1 VSDADETQR
10 DRAAAVMLA
19 TISLATS
26 LLINAGVVCSNDGSQ
41 YALIR
46 AFVDDG
52 TAVIDDYVEYTFE
65 VDYAQIGD
73 HFYSDRPPGVAF
85 MAAPIYAVAKGLGV
99 SDVGRQSAVAFLA
112 SLFGALS
119 VVLTFFLARRLG
131 AARFGAILAALTLAL
146 ATPHRSYSAA
156 LFSHAISSGLL
167 IAAVH
172 LALPSTWTDHRA
184 RAQLLAGVIGGYAC
198 GVDYTN
204 GLPVAVL
211 CIAAAILEGERS
223 PGPSTKIAAL
233 YLAGGLVGALPT
245 LVYHTVVFGAPWAI
259 PYHFDVNFEYAH
271 TVGGMYGGSFF
282 SGLYALTLSPESGML
297 FYSPVLIVA
306 LAALPRFYRDV
317 GPRAL
322 LVLLPW
328 LALFL
333 ITCKNLTPS
342 GGASRDVRYLMSV
355 LPLVVLPAAWAFDW
369 ARARGRAA
377 LWGAS
382 TLLVISAIV
391 QAVKHHAL
399 WVRDGEAWI
408 AHIGRSE
415 DLAATL
421 LGFARWAAPH
431 PLLAL
436 AVLLAG
442 LYAARRLWTSTASR
456 PGPAL

>member
-1 VSDADETQR
+1 
-10 DRAAAVMLA
+10 MLA
-19 TISLATS
+19 TVSLATS
-26 LLINAGVVCSNDGSQ
+26 ILLNAGVVCSNDGSQ

-52 TAVIDDYVEYTFE
+52 SAVIDDYVEYTFE

-73 HFYSDRPPGVAF
+73 HFYSDRPPGVALL
-85 MAAPIYAVAKGLGV
+85 AAPIYAAAKALGV

-131 AARFGAILAALTLAL
+131 AARFGAVLAALTLAL

-156 LFSHAISSGLL
+156 LFSHAISSALL
-167 IAAVH
+167 VAAVH
-172 LALPSTWTDHRA
+172 LVLPGTWADKRV

-211 CIAAAILEGERS
+211 CVTAAFVEGRRALL
-223 PGPSTKIAAL
+223 PSAKIAAI
-233 YLAGGLVGALPT
+233 YLAGGIIGALPT

-282 SGLYALTLSPESGML
+282 SGLYALTISPESGML
-297 FYSPVLIVA
+297 LFSPVLILALVA
-306 LAALPRFYRDV
+306 IPRFYRDV

-322 LVLLPW
+322 LVLIPW

-333 ITCKNLTPS
+333 VTCKNLTPS

-355 LPLVVLPAAWAFDW
+355 MPLIVLPAAWAFDW
-369 ARARGRAA
+369 ARAHGRAA

-382 TLLVISAIV
+382 TLLVISALI

-408 AHIGRSE
+408 VHIGRSQ

-431 PLLAL
+431 PLLSLAL
-436 AVLLAG
+436 LVAG
-442 LYAARRLWTSTASR
+442 LYAARRLWTAASR
-456 PGPAL
+456 PKPAL